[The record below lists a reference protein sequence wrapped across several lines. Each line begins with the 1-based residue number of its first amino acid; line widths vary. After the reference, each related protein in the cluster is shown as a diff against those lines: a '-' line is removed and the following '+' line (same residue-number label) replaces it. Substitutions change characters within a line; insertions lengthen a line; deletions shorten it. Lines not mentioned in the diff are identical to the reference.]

1 MEYFNW
7 ITQMGYLTWFTIGL
21 LFTVLEFVVP
31 GVYLLWFG
39 FASFTMGVLVNFIT
53 FTPIETCVIFAHL
66 AGVYSAIGW
75 WAYAKILNK
84 TSEKNKYLNDIAGAH
99 IGKVYQLSEDVV
111 DGRSKAKVGDSFWL
125 VQTDDDNLKKGN
137 KVKVVGT
144 QDGVILKVKK
154 YEKE

>member
-53 FTPIETCVIFAHL
+53 FTPIFQVL
-66 AGVYSAIGW
+66 
-75 WAYAKILNK
+75 
-84 TSEKNKYLNDIAGAH
+84 
-99 IGKVYQLSEDVV
+99 
-111 DGRSKAKVGDSFWL
+111 
-125 VQTDDDNLKKGN
+125 
-137 KVKVVGT
+137 
-144 QDGVILKVKK
+144 
-154 YEKE
+154 